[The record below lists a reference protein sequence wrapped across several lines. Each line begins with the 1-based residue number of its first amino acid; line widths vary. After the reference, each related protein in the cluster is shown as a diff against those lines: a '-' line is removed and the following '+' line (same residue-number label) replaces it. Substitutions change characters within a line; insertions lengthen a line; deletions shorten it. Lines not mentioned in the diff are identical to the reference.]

1 VVGYNKSF
9 LVWIEGYTVLVWNF
23 EIHRWNVYVGCV
35 ASIDVAVNDFLLK
48 LHINDH
54 DIKVNAH
61 ALQAKV

>member
-1 VVGYNKSF
+1 M
-9 LVWIEGYTVLVWNF
+9 
-23 EIHRWNVYVGCV
+23 YVGCV

-54 DIKVNAH
+54 DIKVNTH